1 MAQPKPIELPSHGSY
16 SSLSSYLDCGWRYY
30 LERVQKI
37 PENPAWYFIGGSAVH
52 AATEAHDRGV
62 LDAAEKLFHDAF
74 ERELAERMATTDVP
88 EELWIAGGKATKE
101 FPEKHNRAWWLAK
114 GPAMVQGWIDWRQRS
129 GWQIWSPTEEANL
142 GVELA
147 LMVNLGDVPVKMFID
162 RVMVTPDGQLVVVD
176 IKTGM
181 TEPESATQ
189 LGLYACGLELT
200 FGIRPQLGA
209 YYLAKSGDLGQVA
222 DLDHLTPA
230 LMGSWIS
237 DWNKARRAGIFI
249 PHPTRRCRTCGVR
262 DYCAAVGG
270 KKASEV

>member
-1 MAQPKPIELPSHGSY
+1 MVISEPAELPVHASY

-30 LERVQKI
+30 LERVAKI
-37 PENPAWYFIGGSAVH
+37 PESPAWYFIGGSAVH
-52 AATEAHDRGV
+52 SATEAFDRG
-62 LDAAEKLFHDAF
+62 ATETAEGLFMEAF
-74 ERELAERMATTDVP
+74 ERELAERKANSDVP
-88 EELWIAGGKATKE
+88 EELWLAGGKPTKE
-101 FPEKHNRAWWLAK
+101 WPERHNRAWWLAK
-114 GPAMVQGWIDWRQRS
+114 GPAMVQGWIDWRARC
-129 GWQIWSPTEEANL
+129 GWEIWSPSEDPTV

-147 LMVNLGDVPVKMFID
+147 LHVDLGGVPVKMFID
-162 RVMVTPDGQLVVVD
+162 RVMVTRDGQLIVVD

-200 FGIRPQLGA
+200 FGIRPQLGG
-209 YYLAKSGDLGQVA
+209 YWMAKSGDLGQVA

-230 LMGSWIS
+230 LMGGWIN
-237 DWNKARRAGIFI
+237 DWNRARRAGIFI

-270 KKASEV
+270 KKADQV